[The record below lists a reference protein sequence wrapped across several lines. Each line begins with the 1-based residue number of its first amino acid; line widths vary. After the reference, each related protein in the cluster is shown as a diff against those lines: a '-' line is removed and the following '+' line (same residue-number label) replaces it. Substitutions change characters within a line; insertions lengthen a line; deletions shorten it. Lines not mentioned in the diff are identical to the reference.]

1 MFDLIIVGAGVAGL
15 TAAIYAARAG
25 ADFIVLEQ
33 DGYGGGQISSA
44 HLVEN
49 YPGIPSACG
58 ADLSEEI
65 RAHAEKLGAKIEFGI
80 VTDIID
86 NGDSKKVITEDN
98 IEYISKAVIIATGAS
113 PKALGVL
120 GEDKFL
126 GRGVSYCA
134 VCDGAFYEDKDV
146 FVIGGGD
153 TAVEDAIY
161 LSDICKSVT
170 LVHRR
175 EEFRAP
181 KTRVDYLKSKE
192 NVKFILNAN
201 LISIDGTERVSSVSV
216 NANNNINK
224 YNTDGVFIAVGT
236 KPESSMIKSLDID
249 TDNGYI
255 KADETCKTNIKG
267 IFAAGDI
274 RTKHLRQ
281 VITAAADGANAAI
294 SAMEFIKQY

>member
-49 YPGIPSACG
+49 YPGIPSVCG
-58 ADLSEEI
+58 SDLSEEI

>member
-1 MFDLIIVGAGVAGL
+1 MRSRLIRRNQGSRRK
-15 TAAIYAARAG
+15 ARSKNRVW
-25 ADFIVLEQ
+25 DF
-33 DGYGGGQISSA
+33 
-44 HLVEN
+44 
-49 YPGIPSACG
+49 
-58 ADLSEEI
+58 
-65 RAHAEKLGAKIEFGI
+65 
-80 VTDIID
+80 TDIID

>member
-49 YPGIPSACG
+49 YPGIPSVCG
-58 ADLSEEI
+58 SDLSEEI

-80 VTDIID
+80 VTDIIN
-86 NGDSKKVITEDN
+86 NGDSKKVITKDN

-294 SAMEFIKQY
+294 SAMEFIKQ

>member
-15 TAAIYAARAG
+15 TAAIYAARGG

-49 YPGIPSACG
+49 YPGLPSVCG

-65 RAHAEKLGAKIEFGI
+65 RVHAEKLGAKIEFGI
-80 VTDIID
+80 VTDIIN

-98 IEYISKAVIIATGAS
+98 IEYFSKAVIIATGAS
-113 PKALGVL
+113 PRTLGVP

-192 NVKFILNAN
+192 NIKFILNAN

-236 KPESSMIKSLDID
+236 KPESSMIKSLNID

-255 KADETCKTNIKG
+255 KADETCRTNIKG
-267 IFAAGDI
+267 IFVAGDI

-294 SAMEFIKQY
+294 SAMNFIKQ

>member
-49 YPGIPSACG
+49 YPGIPSVCG

-80 VTDIID
+80 VTDIIN

-126 GRGVSYCA
+126 GSGVSYCA

-161 LSDICKSVT
+161 LSDICKSIT

-175 EEFRAP
+175 DEFRAP

-236 KPESSMIKSLDID
+236 KPESSMIKSLNID

-294 SAMEFIKQY
+294 SAMEFIKQ

>member
-15 TAAIYAARAG
+15 TAAIYAARGG

-80 VTDIID
+80 VTDIIN
-86 NGDSKKVITEDN
+86 NGESKKVITEDN

-113 PKALGVL
+113 PRALGVP

-181 KTRVDYLKSKE
+181 KTRVDYLKTKE

-201 LISIDGTERVSSVSV
+201 LVSIDGTERVSSVSV

-236 KPESSMIKSLDID
+236 KPEISMIKSLNID

-255 KADETCKTNIKG
+255 KADETCKTNVKG

-294 SAMEFIKQY
+294 SAMNFIKQ

>member
-1 MFDLIIVGAGVAGL
+1 MFDLIIVGAGAAGL

-25 ADFIVLEQ
+25 TDFIVLEQ

-49 YPGIPSACG
+49 YPGIPSVCG
-58 ADLSEEI
+58 SDLSEEI

-80 VTDIID
+80 VTDIIN

-294 SAMEFIKQY
+294 SAMEFIKQ

>member
-49 YPGIPSACG
+49 YPGVPSVCG

-65 RAHAEKLGAKIEFGI
+65 RAHAEKLGAKTEFGI

-86 NGDSKKVITEDN
+86 NGESKKVITEDN
-98 IEYISKAVIIATGAS
+98 IEYVSKAVIIATGAS

-175 EEFRAP
+175 DEFRAP

-192 NVKFILNAN
+192 NVKFILYAN
-201 LISIDGTERVSSVSV
+201 LVAVDGGERVSSVSV
-216 NANNNINK
+216 NTDNGVNK

-236 KPESSMIKSLDID
+236 KPESSMIKSLNID

-255 KADETCKTNIKG
+255 KADETCKTNVKG

-294 SAMEFIKQY
+294 SAMEFIKQ

>member
-49 YPGIPSACG
+49 YPGIPSVCG

-113 PKALGVL
+113 PRALGVL

>member
-49 YPGIPSACG
+49 YPGIPSVCG

-80 VTDIID
+80 VTDIIN

>member
-49 YPGIPSACG
+49 YPGVPSVCG

-65 RAHAEKLGAKIEFGI
+65 RAHAEKLGAKTEFGI

-86 NGDSKKVITEDN
+86 NGESKKVITEDN
-98 IEYISKAVIIATGAS
+98 IEYVSKAVIIATGAS

-175 EEFRAP
+175 DEFRAP

-201 LISIDGTERVSSVSV
+201 LVAVDGGERVSSVSV
-216 NANNNINK
+216 NTDNGVNK

-236 KPESSMIKSLDID
+236 KPESSMIKSLNID

-255 KADETCKTNIKG
+255 KADETCKTNVKG

-294 SAMEFIKQY
+294 SAMEFIKQ

>member
-15 TAAIYAARAG
+15 TAAIYAARGG

-49 YPGIPSACG
+49 YPGLPSVCG

-80 VTDIID
+80 VTDIIN

-98 IEYISKAVIIATGAS
+98 IEYFSKAVIIATGAS
-113 PKALGVL
+113 PRTLGVP

-192 NVKFILNAN
+192 NIKFILNAN

-224 YNTDGVFIAVGT
+224 YTTDGVFIAVGT
-236 KPESSMIKSLDID
+236 KPESSMIKSLNID

-255 KADETCKTNIKG
+255 KADETCRTNIKG

-294 SAMEFIKQY
+294 SAMNFIKQ

>member
-49 YPGIPSACG
+49 YPGIPSVCG

-126 GRGVSYCA
+126 GSGVSYCA

-161 LSDICKSVT
+161 LSDICKSIT

-175 EEFRAP
+175 DEFRAP

-236 KPESSMIKSLDID
+236 KPESSMIKSLNID

>member
-15 TAAIYAARAG
+15 TAAIYAARGG

-49 YPGIPSACG
+49 YPGIHSVCG

-65 RAHAEKLGAKIEFGI
+65 RAHAEKLGAKIELGI
-80 VTDIID
+80 VTGIID

-113 PKALGVL
+113 PKALGVP

-175 EEFRAP
+175 DEFRAP

-201 LISIDGTERVSSVSV
+201 LVSIDGTERVSRVSV

-236 KPESSMIKSLDID
+236 KPESSMIKSLNID

-294 SAMEFIKQY
+294 SAMEFIKQ

>member
-236 KPESSMIKSLDID
+236 KPESSMIKSLNID

-294 SAMEFIKQY
+294 SAMEFIKQ

>member
-49 YPGIPSACG
+49 YPGIPSVCG